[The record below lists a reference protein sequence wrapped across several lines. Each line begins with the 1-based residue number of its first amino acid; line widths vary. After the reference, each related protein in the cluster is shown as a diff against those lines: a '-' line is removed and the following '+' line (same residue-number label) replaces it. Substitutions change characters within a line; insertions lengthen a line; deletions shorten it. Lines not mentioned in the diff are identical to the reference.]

1 MFLNQ
6 VIKCV
11 AVVIVFV
18 RNFSRF
24 GSDTPGSENAHESR
38 QSLASSRPSQ
48 CEVRTKCIQ
57 RCTFLILVM
66 IYKFEYQLSHNCDLI
81 SMLQGRLLLYNMIVF
96 FGFEGN
102 LMLKNVP
109 VKSYKCS
116 NLQLTQLA
124 LQLPPT
130 IKQTRTAVDGQIY
143 ICRPTD
149 RPTAAV
155 LMLQQC

>member
-1 MFLNQ
+1 MFVNQ
-6 VIKCV
+6 VTKYV
-11 AVVIVFV
+11 AVIILFV

-24 GSDTPGSENAHESR
+24 GSDTPGSESAHESR
-38 QSLASSRPSQ
+38 QSWASSRPSQ

-66 IYKFEYQLSHNCDLI
+66 IHKFEYHLSHNCDLI

-102 LMLKNVP
+102 LMLKNLP
-109 VKSYKCS
+109 VKSYKCN

-124 LQLPPT
+124 LQLSPT
-130 IKQTRTAVDGQIY
+130 IKQT
-143 ICRPTD
+143 CRQTD
-149 RPTAAV
+149 LYLLTN
-155 LMLQQC
+155 